1 MTHNSISYDSAFAIT
16 TLCICAYYAGARYRL
31 WVPEYLLGADA
42 IAAGRFVALP
52 LMLTTAIVMAMML
65 FTARS
70 SFDDKQDL
78 VSDMASNALQLDRM
92 LTFFGG
98 KSAGQAQD
106 EYREY
111 LQYMIANPKSI
122 YELADRTTV
131 EKFAVDIQTLPVP
144 ANDKGVAK
152 SSKEHM
158 LDLMGKL
165 SRDRFHL
172 ATKAQKVIY
181 PFSMTLLTI
190 WLVAMFSFM
199 GVTSPML
206 NGPSFWFSVIA
217 AGCVGSI
224 SFLIVEYTSSSAGF
238 ITLDMSPFELVLRN
252 IGGK

>member
-1 MTHNSISYDSAFAIT
+1 VSDNISYDAAFAIT
-16 TLCICAYYAGARYRL
+16 TLCVCAYYAGARCRL
-31 WVPEYLLGADA
+31 WVPEYLLGGDA

-78 VSDMASNALQLDRM
+78 ISDMASNALQLDRM

-98 KSAGQAQD
+98 PQAGQAQL
-106 EYREY
+106 EYRDY
-111 LQYMIANPKSI
+111 LQYLIANPKAI
-122 YELADRTTV
+122 WELADRTKA
-131 EKFAVDIQTLPVP
+131 EKFAVDIQSLPIP
-144 ANDKGVAK
+144 KGDTGVAK

-158 LDLMGKL
+158 LDLMSKL

-172 ATKAQKVIY
+172 ATKAQRVIY
-181 PFSMTLLTI
+181 PFSMSILLI

-206 NGPSFWFSVIA
+206 NGPSFWFSVVA
-217 AGCVGSI
+217 AACVGSI

-238 ITLDMSPFELVLRN
+238 ITLDMAPFDLVLRN
-252 IGGK
+252 IGGA

>member
-1 MTHNSISYDSAFAIT
+1 MNNYMSYDAAVAIT
-16 TLCICAYYAGARYRL
+16 TLCVVAFYAGARMRAL
-31 WVPEYLLGADA
+31 IPEYLLGSDA

-52 LMLTTAIVMAMML
+52 LILTTAVVMAMML

-78 VSDMASNALQLDRM
+78 LSDMASNALQLDRM
-92 LTFFGG
+92 LQFFNTP
-98 KSAGQAQD
+98 KASEAQL

-111 LQYMIANPKSI
+111 LQFLIANPKAI
-122 YELADRTTV
+122 WELKDRTTV
-131 EKFAVDIQTLPVP
+131 ERFAVDIQTLPIP
-144 ANDKGVAK
+144 ANDKGAAK
-152 SSKEHM
+152 SSKDHM

-172 ATKAQKVIY
+172 ATKASRVIY

-199 GVTSPML
+199 GVTSPL
-206 NGPSFWFSVIA
+206 LSGPSFWFSVVA
-217 AGCVGSI
+217 AACVGSI